1 MSSTLLPLQLRGGS
15 QEGFDFL
22 FEDVFAYDAVV
33 RVVGCG
39 VGVAVVDGFV
49 RGIGLEDGVKF
60 RLLGFVISEV
70 EV

>member
-1 MSSTLLPLQLRGGS
+1 MYSTLLPLQLRGGS
-15 QEGFDFL
+15 QERFDFL
-22 FEDVFAYDAVV
+22 FKDIFAYDPVM
-33 RVVGCG
+33 RVVGC
-39 VGVAVVDGFV
+39 VIGVAVVDGFV